1 MVSRDLVRMLDQSAA
16 RSAWQIAPQVG
27 LRRQQ
32 GDCRSRVLIGDR
44 TPGRNRSPTRLIRW
58 AMNHVAANA
67 AAMGGAL
74 RATAV
79 GFISVLSRLPSH
91 PVNTKTN
98 TRAMILILVNYPSSP
113 PHPTIPI
120 TALTSPIPPPP

>member
-1 MVSRDLVRMLDQSAA
+1 MVSRDLVPMPDQSAA

-32 GDCRSRVLIGDR
+32 GGCRSRVLIGDR
-44 TPGRNRSPTRLIRW
+44 TPGHNRSPTRLIRW

-74 RATAV
+74 RAAAV
-79 GFISVLSRLPSH
+79 GVLSVLSPVPAH
-91 PVNTKTN
+91 PASTKSN
-98 TRAMILILVNYPSSP
+98 P
-113 PHPTIPI
+113 
-120 TALTSPIPPPP
+120 

>member
-1 MVSRDLVRMLDQSAA
+1 MVSRDLVPMPDQSAA

-44 TPGRNRSPTRLIRW
+44 TAGRNRSPTRLIRW
-58 AMNHVAANA
+58 AMNYVAANA

-74 RATAV
+74 RATVV
-79 GFISVLSRLPSH
+79 GIFSDLSRVASQ
-91 PVNTKTN
+91 PVNTNAN
-98 TRAMILILVNYPSSP
+98 TWTIVLISES
-113 PHPTIPI
+113 
-120 TALTSPIPPPP
+120 

>member
-79 GFISVLSRLPSH
+79 AFISGFRPWPSTS
-91 PVNTKTN
+91 VNTKS
-98 TRAMILILVNYPSSP
+98 TRTAV
-113 PHPTIPI
+113 IP
-120 TALTSPIPPPP
+120 

>member
-74 RATAV
+74 RATPV
-79 GFISVLSRLPSH
+79 GCISVFSRLPAR
-91 PVNTKTN
+91 PVKPKAN
-98 TRAMILILVNYPSSP
+98 SSGV
-113 PHPTIPI
+113 
-120 TALTSPIPPPP
+120 ALFAVICPR